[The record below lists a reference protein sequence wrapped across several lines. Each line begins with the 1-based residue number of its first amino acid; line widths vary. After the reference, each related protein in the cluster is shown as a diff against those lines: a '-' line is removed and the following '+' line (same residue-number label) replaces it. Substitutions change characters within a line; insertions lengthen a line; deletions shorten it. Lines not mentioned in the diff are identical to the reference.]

1 MSILSDLKNRLF
13 KTETIPA
20 TSAHTT
26 HTLKRYSLGDR
37 TNRLGYDTGMEV
49 MQDTT
54 VSMCYDVLKYL
65 LSSKQWV
72 LVANEN
78 DDQGVYDFVNDM
90 LFNMETELNEVVK
103 RMIEA
108 MLWGFH
114 VEEMIFDVNEDGRL
128 IWTNTVPVAIQTLQ
142 NDPFTY
148 NTDGELISI
157 HQEYDNKESDIPIN
171 KCLKYTFG
179 DFTSDYGHGILLDVK
194 DLVEYK
200 FNTTNWLL
208 TFLERH
214 SLPSLVGKTD
224 NPMSRD
230 EMLDAFAD
238 MQDGTL
244 GMTVGLE
251 DEVTVLESNHHGET
265 FFNTFS
271 YLDNQIVKRF
281 YIGDLIMGTTSSV
294 GSYAR
299 TNSQL
304 DFSQLV
310 YDGLLEEVAN
320 CIQRQA
326 INRIVEF
333 NFGNIDLA
341 PTFSFDKFKSGDIQ
355 ALFEVVKPLIDSGVV
370 DSENG
375 AVQDSIAMLFKK
387 ETGLSY
393 VNDEP
398 VMPDENFDYTEPTE
412 DLTTT
417 IIDDLDTVITDIDT
431 NDITGQTD

>member
-13 KTETIPA
+13 KTETIPPI
-20 TSAHTT
+20 SAHNT
-26 HTLKRYSLGDR
+26 HTLKRYSLGDC
-37 TNRLGYDTGMEV
+37 TNRLKYSTGMEI

-54 VSMCYDVLKYL
+54 VSMSYDILKYL

-72 LVANEN
+72 LIANEN

-103 RMIEA
+103 RMIEGV
-108 MLWGFH
+108 LWGFH
-114 VEEMIFDVNEDGRL
+114 VEEMIFNVREDGRL
-128 IWTNTVPVAIQTLQ
+128 VWTDTVPVAIQTLQ
-142 NDPFTY
+142 DDPFTY
-148 NTDGELISI
+148 NDDGELISI
-157 HQEYDNKESDIPIN
+157 HQSYDNKEVNIPIS

-224 NPMSRD
+224 NPASRD

-244 GMTVGLE
+244 GMTVGVE

-271 YLDNQIVKRF
+271 YFDNQIVKRF
-281 YIGDLIMGTTSSV
+281 YIGDLLMGTTGSV

-304 DFSQLV
+304 DFSQLL
-310 YDGLLEEVAN
+310 YDGFLEEIAN
-320 CIQRQA
+320 CIQKQA

-333 NFGNIDLA
+333 NFGSIDLS
-341 PTFSFDKFKSGDIQ
+341 PTFSFDKFKTGDIKT
-355 ALFEVVKPLIDSGVV
+355 LFEVIKPLIDSGVV
-370 DSENG
+370 DSEND
-375 AVQDSIAMLFKK
+375 AVQDSIAMMFKK
-387 ETGLSY
+387 ETGLTY

-398 VMPDENFDYTEPTE
+398 VMPVENFDYTEPTE
-412 DLTTT
+412 DLTTS
-417 IIDDLDTVITDIDT
+417 IIDDLDTVITDIDN

>member
-1 MSILSDLKNRLF
+1 MSILSSLKNRLF
-13 KTETIPA
+13 KKETIPT

-26 HTLKRYSLGDR
+26 HTLKRYSLGETR
-37 TNRLGYDTGMEV
+37 NQLKYSTGMEI

-72 LVANEN
+72 LIANEN
-78 DDQGVYDFVNDM
+78 DDLGVYDFINDM

-103 RMIEA
+103 RMLEA

-114 VEEMIFDVNEDGRL
+114 VEEMIFDINEDGRL
-128 IWTNTVPVAIQTLQ
+128 VWTNTVPVAIQTLQ
-142 NDPFTY
+142 ADPFTY
-148 NTDGELISI
+148 NNNGDLIGI
-157 HQEYDNKESDIPIN
+157 HQEYDGKKSDIPIN

-179 DFTSDYGHGILLDVK
+179 DFTSDYGHGILIDVK

-224 NPMSRD
+224 NPASRD
-230 EMLDAFAD
+230 EMLNAFAD

-244 GMTVGLE
+244 GMTIGLG
-251 DEVTVLESNHHGET
+251 DEVNVLESTHHGET

-281 YIGDLIMGTTSSV
+281 YIGDLVMGTTSSV

-299 TNSQL
+299 TNSQV

-333 NFGNIDLA
+333 NFGNINLA
-341 PTFSFDKFKSGDIQ
+341 PTFSFDKFKTGDIQ
-355 ALFEVVKPLIDSGVV
+355 ALFTVVKPLIDAGVV
-370 DSENG
+370 DSENN

-393 VNDEP
+393 VNEEVNMPLEDFGYQEP
-398 VMPDENFDYTEPTE
+398 SPSNGE
-412 DLTTT
+412 DLTAN
-417 IIDDLDTVITDIDT
+417 ILSDLDGI
-431 NDITGQTD
+431 